1 MNMKIRSANQSDIP
15 GILSVIA
22 KVCALHQTWD
32 SAKYGFLPQ
41 PERSY
46 EKWLSNLLN
55 NSQDLCLVAEE
66 SNQLVAFLIATV
78 EREIPIY
85 TLENYAFVHDLWVEP
100 EFRHAGIARQIVER
114 TITPLGNCKATA
126 HFTQLG
132 IPQIRLDT
140 AMANAAARKLF
151 ENCGFRASTIEL
163 LIELRNEG

>member
-1 MNMKIRSANQSDIP
+1 MKIRSANQSDIP
-15 GILSVIA
+15 GILPMIA
-22 KVCALHQTWD
+22 KVCALHQAWD
-32 SAKYGFLPQ
+32 SAKYGFLPH

-55 NSQDLCLVAEE
+55 NPQDLCLVAEE

-85 TLENYAFVHDLWVEP
+85 TLKNYAFVHDLWVEP
-100 EFRHAGIARQIVER
+100 EFRHAGIARQIVEAA
-114 TITPLGNCKATA
+114 IA

-132 IPQIRLDT
+132 ISQIRLDT
-140 AMANAAARKLF
+140 AIANAAARKLF

>member
-1 MNMKIRSANQSDIP
+1 MEESTGKSMEIRSANQSDIP
-15 GILSVIA
+15 GILPMIA

-32 SAKYGFLPQ
+32 SAKYGFLPH

-46 EKWLSNLLN
+46 EKWLSSLLN
-55 NSQDLCLVAEE
+55 NPQDLCLVAEE
-66 SNQLVAFLIATV
+66 SNQLIAFLIATV

-100 EFRHAGIARQIVER
+100 EFRHAGIARQIVDQ
-114 TITPLGNCKATA
+114 TIA

-140 AMANAAARKLF
+140 AMANDAARRLF
-151 ENCGFRASTIEL
+151 ENCGFRTSTIEL